1 MKTKLIA
8 STVLL
13 GLVAL
18 KSFAIEPTSSNVAI
32 VNHKSSE
39 TFKLIYLSES
49 SKKVTLN
56 VYNKIGEVVYS
67 ETINGLNKF
76 SRPLNFKGMN
86 PGYYTIEVIDS
97 KGLVKKEI
105 TFSPVVK

>member
-18 KSFAIEPTSSNVAI
+18 KSFAIEPTSANVAI

-39 TFKLIYLSES
+39 TFKLIYSSES
-49 SKKVTLN
+49 SKRVTLN
-56 VYNKIGEVVYS
+56 VYNKIGDVVYS

-76 SRPLNFKGMN
+76 SRPLNFKGMK
-86 PGYYTIEVIDS
+86 PGYYMIEIVDNN
-97 KGLVKKEI
+97 GLVKKEI
-105 TFSPVVK
+105 TFSPVK